1 MALHVLP
8 WLVKRLALCLE
19 IGLRAQ
25 DQKRDRQEGQEGQDS
40 RPQTG
45 SGCPWIG

>member
-8 WLVKRLALCLE
+8 WLLKRLALCLE

-25 DQKRDRQEGQEGQDS
+25 DQKRDRQEGQDS

-45 SGCPWIG
+45 AGCPWIG